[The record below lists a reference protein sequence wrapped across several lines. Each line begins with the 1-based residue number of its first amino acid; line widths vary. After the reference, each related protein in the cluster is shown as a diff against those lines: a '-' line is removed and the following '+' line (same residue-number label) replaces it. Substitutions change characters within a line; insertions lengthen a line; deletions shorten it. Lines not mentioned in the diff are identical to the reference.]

1 MESEGAYLEQFRV
14 VGLETLGNLIE
25 KLKSSGCSVDCV
37 VYDAFLPWALDV
49 AKKLGL
55 VGTVFFTQSCTVN
68 NVYYHVHQ
76 GMLKLPLSE
85 LKVAVPGLFPLQA
98 CDLPSFVYLYG
109 SYSTFFDLVVNQFS
123 NIEKVDWVFCNTF
136 YKLEEKVRYFT
147 LSWLD
152 IQSRVLII

>member
-1 MESEGAYLEQFRV
+1 M

-55 VGTVFFTQSCTVN
+55 VGAVFFTQSCTVN
-68 NVYYHVHQ
+68 NIYYHVHQ

-85 LKVAVPGLFPLQA
+85 LKVAVPRLFPLQA

-109 SYSTFFDLVVNQFS
+109 SYPTFFDLVVNQFS

-152 IQSRVLII
+152 IHSRGLII